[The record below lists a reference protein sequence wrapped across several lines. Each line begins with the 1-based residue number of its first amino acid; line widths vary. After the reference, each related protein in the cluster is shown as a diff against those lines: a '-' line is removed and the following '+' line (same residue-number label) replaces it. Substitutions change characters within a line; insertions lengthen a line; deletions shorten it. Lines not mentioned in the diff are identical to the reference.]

1 VPDER
6 QVGVQD
12 EAEKSD
18 GHDSSMIGGQRNKI
32 ALYQPVIGGRPVN
45 YVNRQG

>member
-32 ALYQPVIGGRPVN
+32 AFDRPITGGRPVS
-45 YVNRQG
+45 YANRQG